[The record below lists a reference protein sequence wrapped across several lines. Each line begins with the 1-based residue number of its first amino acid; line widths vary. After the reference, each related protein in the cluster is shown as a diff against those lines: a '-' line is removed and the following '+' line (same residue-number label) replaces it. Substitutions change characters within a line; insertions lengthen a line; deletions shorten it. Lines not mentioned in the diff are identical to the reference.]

1 MYKVLIADKL
11 SEEAVK
17 IFKDNGIE
25 TVVKTGLSEEELIKE
40 LETCD
45 GLVVIAVGPGT
56 QICDVACGRR
66 ERSVAHRLATSL
78 MSMSRPVTFH
88 QSSLDADS
96 KRRAKY
102 LPLARTSILWSVS
115 IL

>member
-45 GLVVIAVGPGT
+45 GLVV
-56 QICDVACGRR
+56 
-66 ERSVAHRLATSL
+66 LSL
-78 MSMSRPVTFH
+78 IH
-88 QSSLDADS
+88 
-96 KRRAKY
+96 
-102 LPLARTSILWSVS
+102 I
-115 IL
+115 